1 MRVGD
6 YILLND
12 PINSIELPNDPNL
25 IDIFV
30 TNLPDDFERE
40 EDSML
45 IKIVEEDGEL
55 SGIPE
60 IHDSVFLVNRGK
72 KQYYI
77 DCNAK

>member
-1 MRVGD
+1 M
-6 YILLND
+6 I
-12 PINSIELPNDPNL
+12 
-25 IDIFV
+25 
-30 TNLPDDFERE
+30 
-40 EDSML
+40 